1 MDEIR
6 ELYIGDKPYDNYL
19 RALGDSQSVS
29 ILARGKNVKKA
40 VDVALMA
47 QRLSQFT
54 INAVTIYDEKMTSD
68 DGEREYYVSAIRI
81 DLVR

>member
-1 MDEIR
+1 MR

-19 RALGDSQSVS
+19 RALGDSQGVS
-29 ILARGKNVKKA
+29 ILARGRNVKKA

-54 INAVTIYDEKMTSD
+54 INAVAIYDEKMTSD

>member
-1 MDEIR
+1 MR
-6 ELYIGDKPYDNYL
+6 ELYIGDKSYDNYL

-54 INAVTIYDEKMTSD
+54 ISAVSIYDEKMTSD

>member
-1 MDEIR
+1 
-6 ELYIGDKPYDNYL
+6 
-19 RALGDSQSVS
+19 
-29 ILARGKNVKKA
+29 

-54 INAVTIYDEKMTSD
+54 INAVSIYDEKMTSE

-81 DLVR
+81 DLTR

>member
-1 MDEIR
+1 MQ

-19 RALGDSQSVS
+19 RTLSDSQSVS

-47 QRLSQFT
+47 QRLSQFE
-54 INAVTIYDEKMTSD
+54 IQNVVLYDEKMTSD

-81 DLVR
+81 DLSR

>member
-1 MDEIR
+1 MQ

-19 RALGDSQSVS
+19 RVLSDSQSVS

-47 QRLSQFT
+47 QRLSQFE
-54 INAVTIYDEKMTSD
+54 IQNVVLYDERMTSD

-81 DLVR
+81 DLSR

>member
-1 MDEIR
+1 MR

-19 RALGDSQSVS
+19 RALGDSQGAS

-54 INAVTIYDEKMTSD
+54 ISAVSIYDEKMTSD